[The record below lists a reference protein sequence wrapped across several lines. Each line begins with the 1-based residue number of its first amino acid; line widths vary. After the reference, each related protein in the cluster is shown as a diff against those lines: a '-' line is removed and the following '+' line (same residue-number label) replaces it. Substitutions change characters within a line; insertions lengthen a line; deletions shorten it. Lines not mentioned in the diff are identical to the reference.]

1 MELLATVA
9 ASVSDRV
16 EDQSTALDRMS
27 KVLAETRTAAFAAR
41 KHTDPA
47 RTAEQVAGQVRAHV
61 LLTARSLAETA
72 LDLTRGAAA
81 ASEVMQEV
89 HALRRDMDT
98 LKAHEAR
105 EAARWR
111 RRLLLWGPSALL
123 AVMLLTAIAAPR
135 LLAAHEGLCE
145 LVGSTWT
152 EGSHLSDGHSSCWFD
167 AWW

>member
-1 MELLATVA
+1 MA

-16 EDQSTALDRMS
+16 EGQSAALDRMA

-47 RTAEQVAGQVRAHV
+47 HTAEQVAAQVRAHV
-61 LLTARSLAETA
+61 LPTARSLTETA

-81 ASEVMQEV
+81 ASEVMQQV
-89 HALRRDMDT
+89 HALRRDMAS
-98 LKAHEAR
+98 LKAHEER

-123 AVMLLTAIAAPR
+123 AVMLLTAIVAPR

-145 LVGSTWT
+145 IVGTTWA
-152 EGSHLSDGHSSCWFD
+152 EGSFRPSERSSCWFD